1 MGRLPSKDEILAWVR
16 ENPGAS
22 GKREIARAFGIKGA
36 DRVSLKDMLRELKAE
51 GVLSGD
57 RKAYRAP
64 GSLPPVAVLVVQPPD
79 RSGDLWAHPQDWED
93 GPPPRVALIP
103 GPKDP
108 ALGEGDRVL
117 VRISATE
124 TGYQGRLIR
133 RIGTGPRKVLGV
145 FRRADRGGRIQP
157 VDKKARHEWIVAA
170 GDTAQAREGELVE
183 GEALGRPG
191 LGLPKA
197 RVTARLGDPGAPRA
211 VSLIAIH
218 ALGIPMAF
226 SDAAEAE
233 AEAAQPV
240 PLAGRTDLRALPL
253 VTIDP
258 EDARDHDDAVAAQ
271 PDPDP
276 VNPGGWLVWVAIA
289 DVAAYVRPGSA
300 LDADA
305 RERGNSTYFPDRV
318 VPMLPEALSADL
330 CSLHAQVDRPCLAVR
345 LTLGADGTLRGH
357 EFVRGMMRSH
367 ASLTYEQVQAARD
380 GRPDTETAPLMDR
393 VISPLF
399 AAYAAAKAA
408 RDRRAPL
415 DLDLPERRVALS
427 ARGEVSAIT
436 FRERFDAHRLIEE
449 FMILANVAAA
459 EALEAKRR
467 PLLFR
472 VHEAPPEDKLEALG
486 EAAEGCGLAFAPGQT
501 VRTSVFN
508 RLLDQAAGQDF
519 AELIHLS
526 VLRAQTQAYYGPD
539 NLGHFGLNLR
549 AYAHFT
555 SPIRRYADLLV
566 HRALIAAHG
575 WGPDPVADGQTEA
588 EAAMLQPIAAHI
600 SMTERRAMEAERDTT
615 DRYLAAFLA
624 DRVGSVFAGRIAGLG
639 RAGVFVKL
647 DETGADGFVP
657 ISALGAEYF
666 HHDAASQ
673 TLIGAQTGQVI
684 ALGLRV
690 QVRLAEAVPV
700 TGGLLFALLEIDGRS
715 LAGGDPARSGRR
727 GRAGA
732 RPKVVRR
739 KPGQPGRPG
748 RPGRR
753 GGS

>member
-22 GKREIARAFGIKGA
+22 GKREIARAFGVKGP
-36 DRVSLKDMLRELKAE
+36 DRVTLKDMLRELQAD
-51 GVLSGD
+51 GHLTGD
-57 RKAYRAP
+57 RKSYREP
-64 GSLPPVAVLVVQPPD
+64 GTLPPVAVLVVQAPD
-79 RSGDLWAHPQDWED
+79 RAGDLWAHPQVWEE
-93 GPPPRVALIP
+93 GEPPRVALTLS
-103 GPKDP
+103 PKDP

-117 VRISATE
+117 ARISQADD
-124 TGYQGRLIR
+124 GYQGRLIR
-133 RIGTGPRKVLGV
+133 RIGSGPRKVLGI
-145 FRRADRGGRIQP
+145 FRRSDRGGRIQP
-157 VDKKARHEWIVAA
+157 IEKKARHEWMVAP

-197 RVTARLGDPGAPRA
+197 RITARLGDPGAPRS
-211 VSLIAIH
+211 VSLIALH
-218 ALGIPMAF
+218 ALGIPMEF
-226 SDAAEAE
+226 SEAAERDAA
-233 AEAAQPV
+233 AARPAPMGQ
-240 PLAGRTDLRALPL
+240 RTDLRDLPL

-258 EDARDHDDAVAAQ
+258 ADARDHDDAVAAL

-276 VNPGGWLVWVAIA
+276 TNAGGWLVWVAIA

-330 CSLHAQVDRPCLAVR
+330 CSLHEGVDRPCLAVC
-345 LTLGADGTLRGH
+345 LTLGADGALRGH
-357 EFVRGMMRSH
+357 RFLRGMMRSQ
-367 ASLTYEQVQAARD
+367 ASLTYEQAQAARD
-380 GRPDTETAPLMDR
+380 GRPDAATAPLVET
-393 VISPLF
+393 VILPLF
-399 AAYAAAKAA
+399 SAYAAAKAA

-415 DLDLPERRVALS
+415 DLDLPERRVELS
-427 ARGEVSAIT
+427 ARGEVAAIT

-459 EALEAKRR
+459 ETLEAKRR

-472 VHEAPPEDKLEALG
+472 VHEAPPEDRLESLR
-486 EAAEGCGLAFAPGQT
+486 ETVESCGLAFAPGQV
-501 VRTSVFN
+501 VRTSAFN
-508 RLLDQAAGQDF
+508 RLLEQAAGHAF
-519 AELIHLS
+519 AELIHIS

-555 SPIRRYADLLV
+555 SPIRRYADLIV

-575 WGPDPVADGQTEA
+575 WGPEPRSDGQTEA
-588 EAAMLQPIAAHI
+588 EAAGLAQTAEHI
-600 SMTERRAMEAERDTT
+600 SMTERRSMEAERDTT

-624 DRVGSVFAGRIAGLG
+624 DRVGSVFAGRIAGLS

-647 DETGADGFVP
+647 DETGADGFIP
-657 ISALGAEYF
+657 ISALGVEYF

-673 TLIGAQTGQVI
+673 TLIGDRSGRVI
-684 ALGLRV
+684 SLGLRV

-700 TGGLLFALLEIDGRS
+700 TGGLLFELLEVEGS
-715 LAGGDPARSGRR
+715 PAPNG
-727 GRAGA
+727 GA
-732 RPKVVRR
+732 RPSRRSGKPRRVLRR
-739 KPGQPGRPG
+739 KPGIARRPA
-748 RPGRR
+748 RR
-753 GGS
+753 